1 MDWFRAHHG
10 ITSDSKWPII
20 AKISGQKIGDVV
32 AVWIAL
38 LEHAS
43 QSDDRGHILG
53 FDTETIDVLYGY
65 EDGTTESIVNA
76 LKKKGMIF
84 DDWITNWGKRQPDR
98 ERDDD
103 SAERVKRFRE
113 RQKQQIQSNQC
124 NTETTQSCNANVTL
138 HVTDVTDVTPC
149 NAQNR
154 EEQNRKESIE
164 TCAEL
169 SACAHSTPNAAQ
181 APLEPDKKK
190 SYSKKSS
197 TPFPDGFVITP
208 AIAEWT
214 RQKIPDCD
222 INSEF
227 EAFSDHHVSH
237 GNRFVDWN
245 AAWRTWIQR
254 KLQFHT
260 RAPAQK
266 SAPVAKEKP
275 VEHTPEQVFQK
286 PENQPEE
293 WVNALN
299 SIRKT
304 VGNQCFNTWFDPVA
318 CHGIRDGTLE
328 LTVPTESF
336 RTCLIEN
343 YKPLLLKATGAK
355 EISVRQ
361 WKAS

>member
-10 ITSDSKWPII
+10 ITSDRKWPII

-149 NAQNR
+149 NAQIRTEQIRTEQNR
-154 EEQNRKESIE
+154 EENIE
-164 TCAEL
+164 TSNEVSCVEPAK
-169 SACAHSTPNAAQ
+169 SAVSTPPASRNPDFEISEEKKPPPEVFCVMPCNGKKQEYPVTQQYVAEMSGLYPGIDIERETFNALAWLKNNPTRRKTHNGMTRFLGNWYNRAQ
-181 APLEPDKKK
+181 NNLQ
-190 SYSKKSS
+190 
-197 TPFPDGFVITP
+197 
-208 AIAEWT
+208 T
-214 RQKIPDCD
+214 RASPMI
-222 INSEF
+222 
-227 EAFSDHHVSH
+227 
-237 GNRFVDWN
+237 
-245 AAWRTWIQR
+245 
-254 KLQFHT
+254 
-260 RAPAQK
+260 RAPAQ
-266 SAPVAKEKP
+266 S
-275 VEHTPEQVFQK
+275 
-286 PENQPEE
+286 
-293 WVNALN
+293 
-299 SIRKT
+299 
-304 VGNQCFNTWFDPVA
+304 
-318 CHGIRDGTLE
+318 RD
-328 LTVPTESF
+328 
-336 RTCLIEN
+336 
-343 YKPLLLKATGAK
+343 KPLWIHEQLAKAKAEAEK
-355 EISVRQ
+355 EV
-361 WKAS
+361 ANV